1 MSSLLFI
8 IFIAVFV
15 VVQGLLYKKGIFEK
29 VYIMRSFDN
38 TGVFPG
44 EKVVYELTIE
54 NRKFLPLTWVSIDE
68 KLSAGLEFAINTKVQ
83 KLNED
88 LYLHNTMLSLLPYQK
103 VVRRYDLK
111 AVKRGYYQL
120 KYMTMTSTNM
130 LGTEEYSIEREE
142 SASISVYPN
151 IKDLRGALIPAN
163 TTQGDF
169 SVKRWIIEDPMVIT
183 GVRAYSGNDSLK
195 SINWK
200 ATAKNQ
206 QLLVNKY
213 DYTADKRIM
222 IILNLERQEYSL
234 NKEDIQT
241 IEEAIEVCASIA
253 SMTHETGIPVGFA
266 TNSHM
271 LGPMETNVLDPDTG
285 DKHMT
290 AILESLARVSYFKK
304 FKSRELLKLLVASFS
319 WGTEIIVVTPEV
331 SEELIGDL
339 QSLNNIKTTVVS
351 LSMSDVNVPSN
362 INLYYYRQEGA
373 HYEAI

>member
-15 VVQGLLYKKGIFEK
+15 VIQGLLYKKGIFEK
-29 VYIMRSFDN
+29 VYIMRSFDS

-88 LYLHNTMLSLLPYQK
+88 MYLHNSMFSLLPYQK

-151 IKDLRGALIPAN
+151 IKDLRGTLIPAN

-271 LGPMETNVLDPDTG
+271 LGPMETSVLDPDTG

-331 SEELIGDL
+331 SEELIEDL
-339 QSLNNIKTTVVS
+339 QSLSNIKTTVVS

-362 INLYYYRQEGA
+362 INLYYYKQEGA

>member
-8 IFIAVFV
+8 IFIVIFV

-29 VYIMRSFDN
+29 VYITRSFDSS
-38 TGVFPG
+38 GVFPG

-68 KLSAGLEFAINTKVQ
+68 KLSVGLEFAINTKVQ

-130 LGTEEYSIEREE
+130 LGTEEYSIDREE

-151 IKDLRGALIPAN
+151 IKDLRGTLIPAN

-271 LGPMETNVLDPDTG
+271 LGSMETSVLDPDTG

-339 QSLNNIKTTVVS
+339 QSLSNIKTTVVS
-351 LSMSDVNVPSN
+351 LSISDVNVPSN
-362 INLYYYRQEGA
+362 INLYYYRQEGGQ
-373 HYEAI
+373 YEAI

>member
-8 IFIAVFV
+8 IFIVIFV

-29 VYIMRSFDN
+29 VYIMRSFDSS
-38 TGVFPG
+38 GVFPG

-68 KLSAGLEFAINTKVQ
+68 KLSVGLEFAINTKIQ

-88 LYLHNTMLSLLPYQK
+88 LYLHNSMLSLLPYQK
-103 VVRRYDLK
+103 VVRRFDLK

-130 LGTEEYSIEREE
+130 LGTEEYSIDREE
-142 SASISVYPN
+142 CASISVYPN

-271 LGPMETNVLDPDTG
+271 LGPMETSVLDPDTG

-339 QSLNNIKTTVVS
+339 QSLSNIKTTVVS

-362 INLYYYRQEGA
+362 TNLYYYRQEGG